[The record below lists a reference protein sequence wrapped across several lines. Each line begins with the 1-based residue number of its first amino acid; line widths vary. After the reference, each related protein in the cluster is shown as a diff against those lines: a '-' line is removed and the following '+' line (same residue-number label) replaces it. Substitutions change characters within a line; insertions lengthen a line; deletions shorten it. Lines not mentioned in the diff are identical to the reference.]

1 MEHFESW
8 KDLLNPE
15 FYIRLGGFWLVL
27 FIIFAETG
35 LFVGFFLPGDSLL
48 FISGIYSVELIT
60 ETFGSTGSDLM
71 DTTILSLAVAL
82 AAIVGNEVGYFFGR
96 KAGPG
101 LYKRPDSLFFKKK
114 YLYQAND
121 FFQKH
126 GSLAVIMARFLPI
139 VRTFLPIVAGIVKMD
154 KNRFLRDNIIG
165 GLLWSFSL
173 IFAGHYLDKVF
184 IDRFGIDLKEHLEY
198 IILILVLFTT
208 LPVILKII
216 FGKVSEHHH
225 HHEHHDHPEGH

>member
-15 FYIRLGGFWLVL
+15 FYIKLGGFWLVL

-48 FISGIYSVELIT
+48 FISGIYSVELISA
-60 ETFGSTGSDLM
+60 TFGSTGSDLW
-71 DTTILSLAVAL
+71 DTTLLALAVAI
-82 AAIVGNEVGYFFGR
+82 AAIIGNEVGYFFGR
-96 KAGPG
+96 KTGPG
-101 LYKRPDSLFFKKK
+101 LYKRPDSMFFKKK
-114 YLYQAND
+114 YLYQAHD
-121 FFQKH
+121 FFEKH
-126 GSLAVIMARFLPI
+126 GSLAVILARFLPI

-154 KNRFLRDNIIG
+154 KNKFLRDNVVG
-165 GLLWSFSL
+165 GFLWSFSL
-173 IFAGHYLDKVF
+173 IFAGHYLDKIF
-184 IDRFGIDLKEHLEY
+184 IDQFGIDLKEHLGY

-216 FGKVSEHHH
+216 FGKVSDRH
-225 HHEHHDHPEGH
+225 HHEHH